1 MIKDIDIKKQ
11 VRKLKHLPTIP
22 SLLRELFEVLQN
34 EQSNFADIARIIR
47 QDQSVTERILR
58 VANSPYFGHPGCV
71 CSIEQAIMF
80 LGYDLVKGICLGTTV
95 FKLLNNG
102 KRRTISS
109 LWKHS
114 YQVGILG
121 ATISEHVS
129 VGDPSVCFVGGLLH
143 DIGRVVL
150 ITLDM
155 EKYLS
160 ILSSEDILTDEYD
173 YFGITHTEAGGEFLA
188 NANLPEEIA
197 LAVKCHHSPE
207 YTTEFSTTACII
219 ALAETLSRE
228 FFPMDTDD
236 GICTDELHAFLI
248 SKLHLTEQG
257 ISVIG
262 EKARAHA
269 SEIGDAISLN

>member
-11 VRKLKHLPTIP
+11 VKKLKHLPTIP

-34 EQSNFADIARIIR
+34 EQSNFADIARIIK

-58 VANSPYFGHPGCV
+58 VANSPYFGHSGCV
-71 CSIEQAIMF
+71 GSIEQAIMF

-121 ATISEHVS
+121 ATISEHLS

-150 ITLDM
+150 LTLDM
-155 EKYLS
+155 DKYLS
-160 ILSSEDILTDEYD
+160 IFTSDDILTEEYD
-173 YFGITHTEAGGEFLA
+173 YFGIPHTEAGGEFLT
-188 NANLPEEIA
+188 NANIPEEIA
-197 LAVKCHHSPE
+197 LSVKYHHSPE
-207 YTTEFSTTACII
+207 SVTEFSDTVCII
-219 ALAETLSRE
+219 ALAEILSRD
-228 FFPMDTDD
+228 FFPMDADD
-236 GICTDELHAFLI
+236 GICTEELNAFLT
-248 SKLHLTEQG
+248 SKLQLKEQE
-257 ISVIG
+257 ISIIG
-262 EKARAHA
+262 EEAKTHA
-269 SEIGDAISLN
+269 SEVGDSISLN